1 MTVMTPEERALA
13 SFEWLRM
20 NPDFEQKPASIDEF
34 LGPLYLNIESKVRP
48 AIRKELSELF
58 GDQVSGSRISKKK
71 LGMFTGAIGIGKTT
85 IASIILPY
93 MVHWVLCLKN
103 PQDFYD
109 LLPGSRIAF
118 MMMSTSEKQA
128 KNVLFGDI
136 FARIKNSPW
145 FIENYTYDPTYTTII
160 KFPKDI
166 WILPGDSAET
176 TFEGYNI
183 LGGIL
188 DEADSHKVTEKQDYA
203 ELGYNTIFSRM
214 SSRFQDRGFV
224 MVIGQMKK
232 ATGFA
237 ARKYEEM
244 KKDPEAHV
252 IRLTIWESFGW
263 EKYLKPDGRRDSF
276 WYDMK
281 RRETVPSEVVGLLAD
296 ASTLMEVPS
305 VYRKDFVNN
314 PEKALKDLAGIPP
327 AVGNPF
333 ISLTYK
339 ITECVE
345 KWQERYDAIGSP
357 VSESCTTPTL
367 AKWFR
372 ALDTRKRALHIDVAY
387 SGDGDALGLAMGH
400 VESIETIDGE
410 DKPYIVFDLLYRI
423 KAASGNEIFL
433 ADIRRLV
440 YQLKDDLGFRLGKVT
455 MDGFQSTDSLQQF
468 RKRRIRADYL
478 SVDRSTLPYEDL
490 REAIYDGRV
499 EFPPYVTQFDRSGSR
514 SGEIAIKE
522 LMELIDNGK
531 KVDHPEGGSK
541 DVADCMAGV
550 VSSLMGDRS
559 YRQGVRS
566 IGSSAEQSSDGTG
579 QNAYAF
585 GGISFSGDMASRAL
599 GRNASLPQAPI
610 PGQPMPPLTG
620 GYR

>member
-1 MTVMTPEERALA
+1 MIIQTPEQRALE
-13 SFEWLRM
+13 SFEWLKRH
-20 NPDFEQKPASIDEF
+20 PDFEQKPASILEF
-34 LGPLYLNIESKVRP
+34 LGPLYLNIEDKVRP
-48 AIRKELSELF
+48 AIKEELVELF
-58 GDQVSGSRISKKK
+58 GEEVSGERIAKKMR
-71 LGMFTGAIGIGKTT
+71 GMFTGAIGIGKTT
-85 IASIILPY
+85 IASIVLPY
-93 MVHWVLCLKN
+93 MVHYVLCLKD
-103 PQDFYD
+103 PQDFYN

-136 FARIKNSPW
+136 FARIRNSPW
-145 FIENYTYDPTYTTII
+145 FTENYTYDPTYTTII

-244 KKDPEAHV
+244 KSDPDAHV

-263 EKYLKPDGRRDSF
+263 DKYLKPDGRRDSF
-276 WYDMK
+276 YYDK
-281 RRETVPSEVVGLLAD
+281 NRREIVPADVVGLLKD
-296 ASTLMEVPS
+296 SSTIIEVPT
-305 VYRKDFVNN
+305 VYRRDFENN

-327 AVGNPF
+327 AVGHPF
-333 ISLTYK
+333 ISLTHK
-339 ITECVE
+339 ITECVD
-345 KWQERYDAIGSP
+345 KWQERYEFIGSP
-357 VSESCTTPTL
+357 VDQSCTNPQL
-367 AKWFR
+367 ASWFR

-387 SGDGDALGLAMGH
+387 SEHGDALGLAMGH
-400 VESIETIDGE
+400 VESLEEIDGE
-410 DKPYIVFDLLYRI
+410 EKPYIVFDLLYRI
-423 KAASGNEIFL
+423 KAPAGSEIFL
-433 ADIRRLV
+433 SDIRRLV
-440 YQLKDDLGFRLGKVT
+440 YHIKDDLNFRIGKVT

-499 EFPPYVTQFDRSGSR
+499 EFPPYFTQYDRSGTR
-514 SGEIAIKE
+514 SGEIAVKE

-550 VSSLMGDRS
+550 VTSLMGDRS
-559 YRQGVRS
+559 YRRGVRS
-566 IGSSAEQSSDGTG
+566 FMPGLPGAENQTTTSPYSIDGMRISDDL
-579 QNAYAF
+579 AA
-585 GGISFSGDMASRAL
+585 RAL
-599 GRNASLPQAPI
+599 GRDASLPQAPVPGEFI
-610 PGQPMPPLTG
+610 PPPG
-620 GYR
+620 RPI

>member
-1 MTVMTPEERALA
+1 MMNQTPEQRALE
-13 SFEWLRM
+13 SFEWLKQH
-20 NPDFEQKPASIDEF
+20 PDFEQKPASISEF
-34 LGPLYLNIESKVRP
+34 LGPLYLNIEDKVRP
-48 AIRKELSELF
+48 AIKEELVELF
-58 GDQVSGSRISKKK
+58 GEEVSGERIAKKMR
-71 LGMFTGAIGIGKTT
+71 GMFTGAIGIGKTT

-93 MVHWVLCLKN
+93 MVHYVLCLKD
-103 PQDFYD
+103 PQDFYN

-145 FIENYTYDPTYTTII
+145 FTENYTYDPSYTTII

-244 KKDPEAHV
+244 KSDPNAHV

-263 EKYLKPDGRRDSF
+263 DKYLKPDGRRDSF
-276 WYDMK
+276 FYDK
-281 RRETVPSEVVGLLAD
+281 NRREIVPADVVGLLKD
-296 ASTLMEVPS
+296 SSTIIEVPT
-305 VYRKDFVNN
+305 VYRKDFENN

-327 AVGNPF
+327 AVGHPF
-333 ISLTYK
+333 ISLTHK
-339 ITECVE
+339 ITECVD
-345 KWQERYDAIGSP
+345 KWQERYEFIGSP
-357 VSESCTTPTL
+357 VDESCTNPQL
-367 AKWFR
+367 ATWFK

-387 SGDGDALGLAMGH
+387 SEHGDALGLAMGH
-400 VESIETIDGE
+400 VESLEEIDGE
-410 DKPYIVFDLLYRI
+410 EKPYIVFDLLYRI
-423 KAASGNEIFL
+423 KAPAGSEIFL
-433 ADIRRLV
+433 SDIRRLV
-440 YQLKDDLGFRLGKVT
+440 YHIKDDLGFRIGKVT

-499 EFPPYVTQFDRSGSR
+499 EFPPYFTQYDRSGTR
-514 SGEIAIKE
+514 SGEIAVKE
-522 LMELIDNGK
+522 LMELVDNGK

-550 VSSLMGDRS
+550 CTSLMGDRS
-559 YRQGVRS
+559 YRRGVRS
-566 IGSSAEQSSDGTG
+566 FGSSPTPEAGHQTTSNPYSADGIILD
-579 QNAYAF
+579 
-585 GGISFSGDMASRAL
+585 GGMAARAL
-599 GRNASLPQAPI
+599 GRSASLPQAPV
-610 PGQPMPPLTG
+610 PGQFMPPPG
-620 GYR
+620 RSI

>member
-1 MTVMTPEERALA
+1 MSQISAQQRALE
-13 SFEWLRM
+13 SFAWLKQH
-20 NPDFEQKPASIDEF
+20 PDFEQKPASITEF

-48 AIRKELSELF
+48 AIKRELVELF
-58 GDQVSGSRISKKK
+58 GEEVSGMRISKKK

-93 MVHWVLCLKN
+93 MVHWVLCLKD

-203 ELGYNTIFSRM
+203 ELGFNTIFTRM
-214 SSRFQDRGFV
+214 TSRFDDKGFV

-232 ATGFA
+232 GTGFA
-237 ARKYEEM
+237 HRKYEEM
-244 KKDPEAHV
+244 KSDPEAHV

-263 EKYLKPDGRRDSF
+263 EKYSTPDGRHDSF
-276 WYDMK
+276 WYDVK
-281 RRETVPSEVVGLLAD
+281 RREIVPKEVVELLKD
-296 ASTLMEVPS
+296 SSTLMEIPNA
-305 VYRKDFVNN
+305 YRRDFKNS

-327 AVGNPF
+327 AVGDPF
-333 ISLTYK
+333 ISLVHK
-339 ITECVE
+339 ITECVD

-357 VSESCTTPTL
+357 VTQSCVNPQL
-367 AKWFR
+367 ENWFK
-372 ALDTRKRALHIDVAY
+372 ALDTRKRVIHIDFAY
-387 SGDGDALGLAMGH
+387 SGDGDALGFAMGH
-400 VESIETIDGE
+400 IESLSDLDGE
-410 DKPYIVFDLLYRI
+410 LKPYVIIDMLYRQ
-423 KAASGNEIFL
+423 KAAAGTEIFL
-433 ADIRRLV
+433 GDIRRLI
-440 YQLKDDLGFRLGKVT
+440 YHLRDDLGFRIGEVT
-455 MDGFQSTDSLQQF
+455 ADGFQSTDTMQQL

-478 SVDRSTLPYEDL
+478 SVDRNTLPYEDL
-490 REAIYDGRV
+490 REAIYDGRL
-499 EFPPYVTQFDRSGSR
+499 EFPPYMTELDRSGSR
-514 SGEIAIKE
+514 IVPIAVKE
-522 LMELIDNGK
+522 LMEVSYDGK
-531 KVDHPEGGSK
+531 KIDHPEGGSK
-541 DVADCMAGV
+541 DVADAMAGV
-550 VSSLMGDRS
+550 VTTLMGKRTYRRNVSTYSMTPSDDRYEKEDPIVDRVG
-559 YRQGVRS
+559 YR
-566 IGSSAEQSSDGTG
+566 SDGMSMPG
-579 QNAYAF
+579 ELVN
-585 GGISFSGDMASRAL
+585 RAL
-599 GRNASLPQAPI
+599 GRNMKAPV
-610 PGQPMPPLTG
+610 PGDMFH
-620 GYR
+620 

>member
-1 MTVMTPEERALA
+1 MTAMTAEERALE
-13 SFEWLRM
+13 SFEWLRVH
-20 NPDFEQKPASIDEF
+20 PDFEQKPASITEF
-34 LGPLYLNIESKVRP
+34 LGPLYLNIETKVRP
-48 AIRKELSELF
+48 AIKRELVELF
-58 GDQVSGSRISKKK
+58 GEEVSGERISKKMS
-71 LGMFTGAIGIGKTT
+71 GMFTGAIGIGKTT

-93 MVHWVLCLKN
+93 MVHWVLCLKD
-103 PQDFYD
+103 PQDFYN

-188 DEADSHKVTEKQDYA
+188 DEADSHKVTDKQDYA

-214 SSRFQDRGFV
+214 SSRFGNRGFV

-237 ARKYEEM
+237 HRKYEEM
-244 KKDPEAHV
+244 LKDPDAHV

-263 EKYLKPDGRRDSF
+263 DHYKKPDGRRDSF
-276 WYDMK
+276 WYDIN
-281 RRETVPSEVVGLLAD
+281 RHEIIPSEAVGLLKD
-296 ASTLMEVPS
+296 SKTLMEIPTL
-305 VYRKDFVNN
+305 YRKDFLNN

-339 ITECVE
+339 ISECVE
-345 KWQERYDAIGSP
+345 KWQERYELIGSP
-357 VSESCTTPTL
+357 VDKSCTHPQL
-367 AKWFR
+367 AKWFK
-372 ALDTRKRALHIDVAY
+372 ALDSRKRAIHIDLAY
-387 SGDGDALGLAMGH
+387 SAEGDALGLAMGH
-400 VESIETIDGE
+400 VEAIEDFEGE
-410 DKPYIVFDLLYRI
+410 EKPYIVFDLLYRL
-423 KAASGNEIFL
+423 KASAGNEIFL

-440 YQLKDDLGFRLGKVT
+440 YHLKDDLNFRIGKVT

-478 SVDRSTLPYEDL
+478 SIDRSTLPYEDL
-490 REAIYDGRV
+490 REAIYDGRI
-499 EFPPYVTQFDRSGSR
+499 EFPPYITEFDRSGVR
-514 SGEIAIKE
+514 TGEIAVKE

-550 VSSLMGDRS
+550 VTALMGDRS

-566 IGSSAEQSSDGTG
+566 FNSAPATRQQSPTQGDYAIGE
-579 QNAYAF
+579 
-585 GGISFSGDMASRAL
+585 FSLNGDMASKAL
-599 GRNASLPQAPI
+599 GRDVSLPQAPV
-610 PGQPMPPLTG
+610 PGQPMMPPG

>member
-1 MTVMTPEERALA
+1 MQKTAEERALE
-13 SFEWLRM
+13 SFEWLKRH
-20 NPDFEQKPASIDEF
+20 PDFEQKPASITEF

-48 AIRKELSELF
+48 AIRSELIEIF
-58 GDQVSGSRISKKK
+58 GEEVSGTRIAKKK
-71 LGMFTGAIGIGKTT
+71 IGMFTGAIGIGKTT

-93 MVHWVLCLKN
+93 MVHWVLCLKD
-103 PQDFYD
+103 PQDFYG

-136 FARIKNSPW
+136 FARIQNSPW
-145 FIENYTYDPTYTTII
+145 FTENYSYDPTYTTII
-160 KFPKDI
+160 KFPKSI

-188 DEADSHKVTEKQDYA
+188 DEADSHKVTDKQDYA
-203 ELGYNTIFSRM
+203 DTGYDTIFTRM
-214 SSRFQDRGFV
+214 SSRFDDKGFV

-244 KKDPEAHV
+244 KTDPDAHV

-263 EKYLKPDGRRDSF
+263 EKYCKPDGRRDSF
-276 WYDMK
+276 WYDK
-281 RRETVPSEVVGLLAD
+281 NRRQIVPSDVVGLLSD
-296 ASTLMEVPS
+296 SSTLIEVPTM
-305 VYRKDFVNN
+305 YRRDFENN

-327 AVGNPF
+327 AVGHPF
-333 ISLTYK
+333 ISLTHK

-345 KWQERYDAIGSP
+345 KWQERNEHIGSP
-357 VSESCTTPTL
+357 VDENCTNPKL
-367 AKWFR
+367 AKWFK

-387 SGDGDALGLAMGH
+387 SEHGDALGLAMGH
-400 VESIETIDGE
+400 VESLEEIDGE
-410 DKPYIVFDLLYRI
+410 EKPYIVFDLLYRI
-423 KAASGNEIFL
+423 KAPAGSEIFL
-433 ADIRRLV
+433 SDIRRLV
-440 YQLKDDLGFRLGKVT
+440 YHIKDDLGFRLGKIT

-468 RKRRIRADYL
+468 RKRRIKADYL
-478 SVDRSTLPYEDL
+478 SVDRNTLPYEDL

-499 EFPPYVTQFDRSGSR
+499 EFPPYFTQYDRSGTR
-514 SGEIAIKE
+514 SGEIGIKE
-522 LMELIDNGK
+522 LMELVDNGK

-550 VSSLMGDRS
+550 CTSLMGDRS
-559 YRQGVRS
+559 YRRGVRS
-566 IGSSAEQSSDGTG
+566 FGSSASESRTDQTASPYSV
-579 QNAYAF
+579 
-585 GGISFSGDMASRAL
+585 GGITLDGSMAARAL
-599 GRNASLPQAPI
+599 GREASLPQAPI
-610 PGQPMPPLTG
+610 PGEFMPGPGRLI
-620 GYR
+620 